1 MDIIV
6 LGVEICFYDLKNSV
20 VGFLVSYINVS
31 WI

>member
-6 LGVEICFYDLKNSV
+6 LGVEMFYDLKSQC
-20 VGFLVSYINVS
+20 GLLVSYINVN